1 MLRPYLRFCNLW
13 YIKHMQTLR
22 RITVIFLCLLLL
34 AASLGKPNLST
45 EAKDSRAPLR
55 TVSAY
60 DLIAAMNVLR
70 MANGLPALIEHP
82 IIDAVAQ
89 GTAQIMADGLLSWH
103 IGDVKGRLAAAGYGG
118 GATVF
123 ATENFAIASDGATI
137 DQIMLMWADYDHMR
151 PATSPNYCHVGA
163 GTARASNGMTYFILQ
178 AAYISG
184 APCEAAPPGGTPI
197 PGQTPIV
204 PGIITPVELVELNA
218 DGNYLHI
225 VKPGQSFWS
234 IAVAYGV
241 TIKDILRWNN
251 LPDSYVLQ
259 TGDELLIAGPESR
272 ALATPTPM
280 GNVIL
285 ATPDSQGRIVHVVQ
299 AYQNLSRIGE
309 AYGVSVNRL
318 VELNGITVETPLQV
332 GQKLLI
338 KGPDQTP
345 TPTPLP
351 LTPLQKLTP
360 AADGK
365 YYHTVTEGQTLVWI
379 AGLYGISYTD
389 LMTWNYLNDSSV
401 IYPGE
406 RLLLQ
411 VTPPATNTPTPLPPT
426 ETPLPTPTATPT
438 SVEMQQ
444 AISSPTTTI
453 SLNPTSVSDKF
464 GSQPVTSWAIF
475 GVIVI
480 ALAGGVVYLFK
491 SKKSN
496 KGK

>member
-1 MLRPYLRFCNLW
+1 
-13 YIKHMQTLR
+13 
-22 RITVIFLCLLLL
+22 
-34 AASLGKPNLST
+34 
-45 EAKDSRAPLR
+45 
-55 TVSAY
+55 
-60 DLIAAMNVLR
+60 MNVLR
-70 MANGLPALIEHP
+70 MANGLPALIEDP
-82 IIDAVAQ
+82 IVNAVAQ

-103 IGDVKGRLAAAGYGG
+103 IGDVKGRLAAAGYGE

-123 ATENFAIASDGATI
+123 ATENFAIAGDGATI

-151 PATSPNYCHVGA
+151 PATQPYYCHVGA

-184 APCEAAPPGGTPI
+184 VPCEAAPPGSGTPL
-197 PGQTPIV
+197 PGQTPVV
-204 PGIITPVELVELNA
+204 PGIVTPVELVEPDEN
-218 DGNYLHI
+218 GNYLHI

-251 LPDSYVLQ
+251 LPESYVLQ
-259 TGDELLIAGPESR
+259 TGDELQIAGPNSR

-280 GNVIL
+280 GNVII
-285 ATPDSQGRIVHVVQ
+285 ATPHSDGRIVHVVE
-299 AYQNLSRIGE
+299 AYQNLSKIGE

-318 VELNGITVETPLQV
+318 VELNGITMETPLQI

-360 AADGK
+360 VSDGR
-365 YYHTVTEGQTLVWI
+365 YYHIVTEGQNLAWI
-379 AGLYGISYTD
+379 ASLYGISATD
-389 LMTWNYLNDSSV
+389 LMAWNYLNASSV

-426 ETPLPTPTATPT
+426 ETPLPSPTFTPSQTLSPTSTRQPTSTATRVNMENAESEEGNNAWLWLLAAGVV
-438 SVEMQQ
+438 SV
-444 AISSPTTTI
+444 
-453 SLNPTSVSDKF
+453 
-464 GSQPVTSWAIF
+464 
-475 GVIVI
+475 
-480 ALAGGVVYLFK
+480 VVYLVVR
-491 SKKSN
+491 SKRP
-496 KGK
+496 GQQ

>member
-1 MLRPYLRFCNLW
+1 MKRLRKIALIL
-13 YIKHMQTLR
+13 LS
-22 RITVIFLCLLLL
+22 LLLL
-34 AASLGKPNLST
+34 ASSISSPNLAA
-45 EAKDSRAPLR
+45 EAKDLPAPLQA
-55 TVSAY
+55 VSAY
-60 DLIAAMNVLR
+60 ELIAAMNVLR

-103 IGDVKGRLAAAGYGG
+103 IGDVRGRIAAAGYGG
-118 GATVF
+118 GATIF
-123 ATENFAIASDGATI
+123 ATENFAVASDGATI

-163 GTARASNGMTYFILQ
+163 GTAKASNGMTYFILQ

-184 APCEAAPPGGTPI
+184 AACEAAPPGGSTPL
-197 PGQTPIV
+197 PGQSPIV
-204 PGIITPVELVELNA
+204 PGIITPVELVEPDAN
-218 DGNYLHI
+218 GNYLHI

-241 TIKDILRWNN
+241 TIRDILRWNN
-251 LPDSYVLQ
+251 LPESYVLQ
-259 TGDELLIAGPESR
+259 TGDELQIAGPESR

-280 GNVIL
+280 GNVMV
-285 ATPDSQGRIVHVVQ
+285 ATPDSQGRIVHVVE
-299 AYQNLSRIGE
+299 AYQNLSKIGE
-309 AYGVSVNRL
+309 AYGVPVNRL

-345 TPTPLP
+345 TPTPVP

-379 AGLYGISYTD
+379 AGLYGITHTD
-389 LMTWNYLNDSSV
+389 LMAWNYLSGSSV

-411 VTPPATNTPTPLPPT
+411 VTPPATPSFTPLPPS
-426 ETPLPTPTATPT
+426 ETPLPTPTP
-438 SVEMQQ
+438 SP
-444 AISSPTTTI
+444 SPTATQTI
-453 SLNPTSVSDKF
+453 PPSITATESLAASKDTGGPGN
-464 GSQPVTSWAIF
+464 WLLIL
-475 GVIVI
+475 
-480 ALAGGVVYLFK
+480 ALAAIGGAVYFVISARK
-491 SKKSN
+491 SKK
-496 KGK
+496 G